1 VTVYFTLPSGE
12 KKAAKA
18 KIGDNLLD
26 VILENNVEVEGF
38 GKDCLSL
45 VRCIE
50 IIDVLL
56 KRKITCKK
64 HYT

>member
-1 VTVYFTLPSGE
+1 MFCRVTVYFTLPSGE

-26 VILENNVEVEGF
+26 VILENNVDVEGF

-45 VRCIE
+45 VRLCNHSE
-50 IIDVLL
+50 LLLIIDVL
-56 KRKITCKK
+56 RN
-64 HYT
+64 